1 VEDEI
6 QRFARWLAQTDVRP
20 TIAELREHGAQIV
33 DRVLSDNAGRW
44 ESASPK
50 DLARVDAIARAVMQ
64 RLLHEPT
71 AQLKGLP
78 AEGGHGRLQVA
89 RELFG
94 LEGGGDQGGPRVH
107 DDADAGAVGDA
118 PAGEH
123 ELPRDSRR
131 LHRP

>member
-1 VEDEI
+1 
-6 QRFARWLAQTDVRP
+6 
-20 TIAELREHGAQIV
+20 
-33 DRVLSDNAGRW
+33 
-44 ESASPK
+44 
-50 DLARVDAIARAVMQ
+50 MQ

-123 ELPRDSRR
+123 ELPRSSRR